1 MTKKIKS
8 IRAILMLSI
17 LLFSTMIAV
26 APTPSAAG
34 PLGFVNLNS
43 YVRVDWSANRTEEP
57 IIPRGEMRQVGIDVT
72 YGVTYGSII
81 PFITKTLMNIYQ
93 GRQANIKMEILE
105 TPEWCTAT
113 LKSGTLTTQVSME
126 ENTIQT
132 VLTIQVD
139 EDAPAYGAGYIRLKV
154 SIGQISMIDGY
165 SKEFDLTFTPEYLPL
180 VDANVDGQTSLN
192 IGPLD
197 SAVFPINIKNLGNA
211 RTTVFLDVDPP
222 NNWIAV
228 VTNQV
233 TIPYGSNA
241 TAYLTVKPPKEFGW
255 HYDREQIKISV
266 TPARAE
272 NIQQQGETTFIT
284 VMVESRG
291 FSTPGF
297 ESIAF
302 IGALMI
308 ALLFVRRRKRKEQ

>member
-1 MTKKIKS
+1 MNKKLKS
-8 IRAILMLSI
+8 FKVTLMLGM
-17 LLFSTMIAV
+17 LLSSTLIAA
-26 APTPSAAG
+26 APTISAAG
-34 PLGFVNLNS
+34 PLGLVNLNS

-57 IIPRGEMRQVGIDVT
+57 IVPRGELRQIGIDIT
-72 YGVTYGSII
+72 YGVTYGSIV
-81 PFITKTLMNIYQ
+81 PFFVNTLMNIYS
-93 GRQANIKMEILE
+93 GRQANIKLEIME
-105 TPEWCTAT
+105 TPDWCTAT
-113 LKSGTLTTQVSME
+113 LKSGTLTTQVSKQ

-139 EDAPAYGAGYIRLKV
+139 EDAPAYGAGFVRLKA
-154 SIGQISMIDGY
+154 SIDKISMIEGY
-165 SKEFDLTFTPEYLPL
+165 SKQFDLTFTPEYLPL

-197 SAVFPINIKNLGNA
+197 SAVFPIDIKNLGNA
-211 RTTVFLDVDPP
+211 RTTVFLDVEPP
-222 NNWIAV
+222 ANWIAV
-228 VTNQV
+228 VTNQI
-233 TIPYGSNA
+233 TIPDGENG

-255 HYDREQIKISV
+255 HYDREQIKVSV

-297 ESIAF
+297 ESIVF

-308 ALLFVRRRKRKEQ
+308 ALLIVRRKRKSS